1 MRVSTSDFHS
11 MATPDQSD
19 KIAKQLKL
27 VDLPPFP
34 AVAIRALQLVS
45 QSETR
50 LSELHDLVSA
60 DPAFASEIL
69 RLANSPLYGIR
80 VEITSTVQATILLG
94 FERVKGLALT
104 IAMRAYIADLLHV
117 PALRASWRHSLACAA
132 VAEDLAAAS
141 LLDKDSAYTGALLHD
156 IGRLALAVMQPDL
169 YSQLFHG
176 MTGTAEA
183 VLQKE
188 RELFG
193 VDHCE
198 AGRLLTSSWGLP
210 QIFIDITSH
219 HHDQSQPARSDLAGL
234 ISMACRMA
242 DALGF
247 EFAPNPGCESYQ
259 LLISQL
265 PGAVREQMPVDPNEI
280 ASRITD
286 KISCVE
292 SMHSSSPAH
301 SDQGNRSNP
310 PVVVDVGQHLS
321 TTSPSAH
328 GRPH

>member
-1 MRVSTSDFHS
+1 MT
-11 MATPDQSD
+11 TPAQTDG
-19 KIAKQLKL
+19 IARQLKL

-34 AVAIRALQLVS
+34 VVAIRALQLVS

-50 LSELHDLVSA
+50 LAELHDLISA

-104 IAMRAYIADLLHV
+104 IAMRAYIEGSLHV

-132 VAEDLAAAS
+132 VAEELAAAS
-141 LLDKDSAYTGALLHD
+141 ALDKDAAYTGALIHD

-169 YSQLFHG
+169 YNQLFQN
-176 MTGTAEA
+176 TKGTPET
-183 VLQKE
+183 LLEKE

-198 AGRLLTSSWGLP
+198 AGRLLTTSWNLP
-210 QIFIDITSH
+210 QVFVEITSH
-219 HHDQSQPARSDLAGL
+219 HHDRAKEGGLDLAGL
-234 ISMACRMA
+234 IGMGCKIA

-247 EFAPNPGCESYQ
+247 EFVANPECESYQ
-259 LLISQL
+259 MLIRQL
-265 PGAVREQMPVDPNEI
+265 PEPIRDRMPADPNEI
-280 ASRITD
+280 ASHITD
-286 KISCVE
+286 KISCIEAMRPARSAETEQRQSAAVGTLG
-292 SMHSSSPAH
+292 SPLQADSSRAH
-301 SDQGNRSNP
+301 S
-310 PVVVDVGQHLS
+310 
-321 TTSPSAH
+321 
-328 GRPH
+328 RPH

>member
-1 MRVSTSDFHS
+1 MT
-11 MATPDQSD
+11 TPAQTDR
-19 KIAKQLKL
+19 IAKRLKL

-50 LSELHDLVSA
+50 LSELHDLISA
-60 DPAFASEIL
+60 DPAFAGEIL

-104 IAMRAYIADLLHV
+104 IAMRAYIEDLLHI

-132 VAEDLAAAS
+132 VAEELAAAS
-141 LLDKDSAYTGALLHD
+141 SIDKDSAYTGALIHD
-156 IGRLALAVMQPDL
+156 IGRLALAVMQPDA
-169 YSQLFHG
+169 YNQLFQST
-176 MTGTAEA
+176 TGTSEC

-188 RELFG
+188 RELLG

-198 AGRLLTSSWGLP
+198 AGRLLTTAWSLP
-210 QIFIDITSH
+210 QVFIDITSH
-219 HHDQSQPARSDLAGL
+219 HHDRTKEGHLDLIGL
-234 ISMACRMA
+234 ISLGCRVA

-247 EFAPNPGCESYQ
+247 EFVPNAECESYQ

-265 PGAVREQMPVDPNEI
+265 PDPVRQRMPADPNEI
-280 ASRITD
+280 ASHITD
-286 KISCVE
+286 KVSCIE
-292 SMHSSSPAH
+292 SMRSSRSDRSDASKTEQKKSAAVASLGPPWQANSPH
-301 SDQGNRSNP
+301 
-310 PVVVDVGQHLS
+310 
-321 TTSPSAH
+321 AH
-328 GRPH
+328 GGSH

>member
-1 MRVSTSDFHS
+1 MT
-11 MATPDQSD
+11 TPAQTDRF
-19 KIAKQLKL
+19 ARQLKS

-50 LSELHDLVSA
+50 LSELHDLISA
-60 DPAFASEIL
+60 DPAFAGEIL

-117 PALRASWRHSLACAA
+117 PVLRASWRHSLACAA
-132 VAEDLAAAS
+132 VAEELAAAS
-141 LLDKDSAYTGALLHD
+141 SMDKDSAYTGALIHD
-156 IGRLALAVMQPDL
+156 IGRLALAVMQPDS
-169 YSQLFHG
+169 YNQLFQNT
-176 MTGTAEA
+176 TGTPEF

-198 AGRLLTSSWGLP
+198 AGRLLTTAWNLP
-210 QIFIDITSH
+210 QLFIDIASH
-219 HHDQSQPARSDLAGL
+219 HHDRPTEDHFDLIGL
-234 ISMACRMA
+234 IGLGCRVA

-247 EFAPNPGCESYQ
+247 EFVPNPECESYQ
-259 LLISQL
+259 MLISQL
-265 PGAVREQMPVDPNEI
+265 PDTMRQRMPADPNEI

-286 KISCVE
+286 KISCIE
-292 SMHSSSPAH
+292 SMRTSSPAR
-301 SDQGNRSNP
+301 SDAGNNDQRKP
-310 PVVVDVGQHLS
+310 PAVTNLGHPLQ
-321 TTSPSAH
+321 TSSPHAH
-328 GRPH
+328 RGSH

>member
-1 MRVSTSDFHS
+1 MT
-11 MATPDQSD
+11 TPAQTDGF
-19 KIAKQLKL
+19 ARQLKL

-50 LSELHDLVSA
+50 LAELHDLISA

-104 IAMRAYIADLLHV
+104 IAMRAYIEGSLHV

-132 VAEDLAAAS
+132 VVEELAVAAA
-141 LLDKDSAYTGALLHD
+141 LDKDAAYTGALIHD

-169 YSQLFHG
+169 YNQLFQSTKG
-176 MTGTAEA
+176 SPETVLEKEQEA
-183 VLQKE
+183 
-188 RELFG
+188 FG
-193 VDHCE
+193 VNHCD
-198 AGRLLTSSWGLP
+198 AGRLLTTSWNLP
-210 QIFIDITSH
+210 EVFIDITSH
-219 HHDQSQPARSDLAGL
+219 HHDRAKEGRLDLVGL
-234 ISMACRMA
+234 ISLGCRIA
-242 DALGF
+242 DGLGF
-247 EFAPNPGCESYQ
+247 EFVANPECESYQ
-259 LLISQL
+259 MLIRQL
-265 PGAVREQMPVDPNEI
+265 PDAVRDRMPADPNEI

-286 KISCVE
+286 KISCIE
-292 SMHSSSPAH
+292 TMRSARPASATDQSNQGKSSS
-301 SDQGNRSNP
+301 
-310 PVVVDVGQHLS
+310 VITLGQTLQPNSSH
-321 TTSPSAH
+321 AH